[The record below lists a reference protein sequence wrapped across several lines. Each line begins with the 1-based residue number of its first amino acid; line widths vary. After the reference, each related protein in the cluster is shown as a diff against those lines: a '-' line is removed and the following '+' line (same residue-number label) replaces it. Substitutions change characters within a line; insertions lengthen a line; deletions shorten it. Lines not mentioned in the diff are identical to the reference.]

1 MTNTNKLT
9 VDYLTAVYYDN
20 DMNQYTLEFDNS
32 ILLDV
37 DAREFEGQEITDAF
51 FDDEENLKKAIEEGE
66 VRE

>member
-1 MTNTNKLT
+1 MANTNKLT

-37 DAREFEGQEITDAF
+37 DASEFEGQEITDDF

>member
-1 MTNTNKLT
+1 MTETNKLT

-20 DMNQYTLEFDNS
+20 DMDQYTLEFDNS

-37 DAREFEGQEITDAF
+37 DASEFEGQEITDDF
-51 FDDEENLKKAIEEGE
+51 FEDEDNLKKAIEEGE

>member
-37 DAREFEGQEITDAF
+37 DASEFESQEITDAF

>member
-37 DAREFEGQEITDAF
+37 DAREFEGKEITDAF